1 MTAAQLR
8 SIPQT
13 RAYRNAM
20 RQARRICS
28 AKDKAR
34 ATHTWAKH
42 MHKVI
47 VENASEL
54 QR

>member
-1 MTAAQLR
+1 MTSAQLA
-8 SIPQT
+8 SIPKT

-28 AKDKAR
+28 AKDKGR
-34 ATHTWAKH
+34 AAHTWAKH

-47 VENASEL
+47 AENT
-54 QR
+54 QHG